1 MHGDGGAYNK
11 QDSLLV
17 LSWNSAKACYPDE
30 DLVGLMIEIAALGG
44 PPPTEA
50 QESKMEAVVATLF
63 TQMEQ
68 ITAALEKAVEFKEN
82 KLERA
87 LEQFGARFEA
97 LETKLDAINAKLIM
111 AECTAARRQ
120 ASSSGSAVGSGDFSL
135 GSGEYLMP
143 EAMPEAVSP

>member
-1 MHGDGGAYNK
+1 
-11 QDSLLV
+11 
-17 LSWNSAKACYPDE
+17 
-30 DLVGLMIEIAALGG
+30 
-44 PPPTEA
+44 
-50 QESKMEAVVATLF
+50 MEAVVAMF

-111 AECTAARRQ
+111 AECTAVRRQ
-120 ASSSGSAVGSGDFSL
+120 ASSSWSAVGSL
-135 GSGEYLMP
+135 GSGPSCGGSRTIALRP
-143 EAMPEAVSP
+143 S

>member
-1 MHGDGGAYNK
+1 
-11 QDSLLV
+11 
-17 LSWNSAKACYPDE
+17 
-30 DLVGLMIEIAALGG
+30 
-44 PPPTEA
+44 
-50 QESKMEAVVATLF
+50 MEAVVA

-97 LETKLDAINAKLIM
+97 LETKLDAITAKLIM
-111 AECTAARRQ
+111 AECTRARRQ
-120 ASSSGSAVGSGDFSL
+120 PSSSGSAVGTRVGSSL

-143 EAMPEAVSP
+143 EAMPDAVSP

>member
-1 MHGDGGAYNK
+1 MAPKSGTPVLEAKEEPQGT
-11 QDSLLV
+11 QDEL
-17 LSWNSAKACYPDE
+17 
-30 DLVGLMIEIAALGG
+30 
-44 PPPTEA
+44 
-50 QESKMEAVVATLF
+50 

-68 ITAALEKAVEFKEN
+68 ITAALEKAAEFKEN

-111 AECTAARRQ
+111 AECTAARHQ
-120 ASSSGSAVGSGDFSL
+120 ASSSGSAVGTRVGSSL

-143 EAMPEAVSP
+143 DAMPDAASA